1 MNNSKIGNL
10 LAYISSKI
18 EDINLRKLIKL
29 VFLIDEESVRSRG
42 ISVTWL
48 TYYAWEKGPVAPCIY
63 EIKDR
68 GGIFSKYISVHRNR
82 EEKVIITPFVDKN
95 ESSIQF
101 SKKELR
107 LIDSIIDKYGQLS
120 ADDLSEITHKPGGL
134 WDIAKKKYN
143 PNFKS
148 SNGRSDIKLNL
159 STYDME
165 VNDNSITL
173 TQKEFE
179 ILKYFMQRPKLVVSK
194 DDLITKLWGFDS
206 DIEHNNIEVYISF
219 LRKKLAYVES
229 NVKITTIRRVGYR
242 LE

>member
-82 EEKVIITPFVDKN
+82 EEKVIIT
-95 ESSIQF
+95 QF

-159 STYDME
+159 
-165 VNDNSITL
+165 
-173 TQKEFE
+173 K
-179 ILKYFMQRPKLVVSK
+179 
-194 DDLITKLWGFDS
+194 DLIEGDEEKIS
-206 DIEHNNIEVYISF
+206 VYND
-219 LRKKLAYVES
+219 AYE
-229 NVKITTIRRVGYR
+229 IAIMC
-242 LE
+242 

>member
-95 ESSIQF
+95 ESSMMSF
-101 SKKELR
+101 SPLVS
-107 LIDSIIDKYGQLS
+107 L
-120 ADDLSEITHKPGGL
+120 A
-134 WDIAKKKYN
+134 
-143 PNFKS
+143 S
-148 SNGRSDIKLNL
+148 SNWSPSLMVMAF
-159 STYDME
+159 TP
-165 VNDNSITL
+165 
-173 TQKEFE
+173 F
-179 ILKYFMQRPKLVVSK
+179 
-194 DDLITKLWGFDS
+194 
-206 DIEHNNIEVYISF
+206 
-219 LRKKLAYVES
+219 
-229 NVKITTIRRVGYR
+229 
-242 LE
+242 

>member
-134 WDIAKKKYN
+134 WDIAKKNYN

-159 STYDME
+159 
-165 VNDNSITL
+165 
-173 TQKEFE
+173 K
-179 ILKYFMQRPKLVVSK
+179 
-194 DDLITKLWGFDS
+194 DLIEGDEEKIS
-206 DIEHNNIEVYISF
+206 VYND
-219 LRKKLAYVES
+219 AYE
-229 NVKITTIRRVGYR
+229 IAIMC
-242 LE
+242 

>member
-120 ADDLSEITHKPGGL
+120 ADDLCSHLFCFRTDDGEWSADDLSEITHKPEDYGIL
-134 WDIAKKKYN
+134 PKRNI
-143 PNFKS
+143 
-148 SNGRSDIKLNL
+148 ILILNL
-159 STYDME
+159 PMG
-165 VNDNSITL
+165 V
-173 TQKEFE
+173 
-179 ILKYFMQRPKLVVSK
+179 
-194 DDLITKLWGFDS
+194 LI
-206 DIEHNNIEVYISF
+206 
-219 LRKKLAYVES
+219 
-229 NVKITTIRRVGYR
+229 
-242 LE
+242 